1 VSRRARILLLV
12 ALVGAALVGLV
23 PTARADDPTL
33 LTGTLADGA
42 TWQARVPTDWNGTLL
57 LYSHGYR
64 QPGSQ
69 NLASDTSDPVTAGW
83 LLGHG
88 YAIAG
93 SSYAGTGWA
102 VKEALTDQLAT
113 LDAVTAQLG
122 QPQRTIAWGDSLGGM
137 ITAGLVQQA
146 PARLDGAL
154 PMCGVLGGAVGQWNQ
169 ALDSAVAFK
178 TLLAPDSELQL
189 VHITNPKAN
198 LELAQQALAAAQASP
213 QGRARIA
220 LVAAL
225 ADVPGWFDPTQPEPA
240 ADAYPA
246 QQANQFTAIQR
257 IGLAFAFAFRAEL
270 EARAGGNPSWTTG
283 VDYRRQLARSVDAAE
298 VAALYQAAGLDLDAD
313 LAALN
318 QAPRV
323 EADPPAVDYAARW
336 ITYNGDLGGVP
347 VLTLHTTGDVLVVVE
362 HESAYARVVADAGDR
377 ALLRRG
383 FVHRANHCSFTPA
396 ERIAALQALLHRVQ
410 TGAWDDTSLPE
421 QLNAAAAHLGPD
433 LNVLLAGPEVPP
445 IPTSPAFQ
453 AYDPAPFLRPF
464 DQPADLDSTARAA

>member
-1 VSRRARILLLV
+1 VTRRASILLLV
-12 ALVGAALVGLV
+12 ALLGALVGLA

-42 TWQARVPTDWNGTLL
+42 SWQARVPADWNGTLL

-64 QPGSQ
+64 PPGSP
-69 NLASDTSDPVTAGW
+69 NPASDSSDPLTAGW

-113 LDAVTAQLG
+113 LDAVTDQIG
-122 QPQRTIAWGDSLGGM
+122 PPRRVIAWGDSLGGM
-137 ITAGLVQQA
+137 ITAGLVQTA
-146 PARLDGAL
+146 PWRLDGAL

-169 ALDSAVAFK
+169 ALDGAFALK
-178 TLLAPDSELQL
+178 TLLAPHSELEL
-189 VHITNPKAN
+189 VHISDPTAN
-198 LELAQQALAAAQASP
+198 LDLAQQTLATAQATP

-240 ADAYPA
+240 PDDYAT

-257 IGLAFAFAFRAEL
+257 LGLAFAFAFRAER
-270 EARAGGNPSWTTG
+270 EARAGGNPSWNTG
-283 VDYRRQLARSVDAAE
+283 VDYRRQLARSVDAVE

-318 QAPRV
+318 QAPRI
-323 EADPPAVDYAARW
+323 EADPGAVGYAARW
-336 ITYNGDLGGVP
+336 ITYDGDLGGVP
-347 VLTLHTTGDVLVVVE
+347 VLTLHTTGDVLVVVQ
-362 HESAYARVVADAGDR
+362 HESAYARTVADAGDR

-383 FVHRANHCSFTPA
+383 FVHRANHCTFTPA
-396 ERIAALQALLHRVQ
+396 ERIAGLQALLHRIES
-410 TGAWDDTSLPE
+410 GAWDDATLPE
-421 QLNAAAAHLGPD
+421 RLNAAAAALGGD
-433 LNVLLAGPEVPP
+433 LNVLLLGPDIPPVP
-445 IPTSPAFQ
+445 TLPAFQ

-464 DQPADLDSTARAA
+464 DRPTDLDGTATAA